1 MEDPFVEML
10 PFRRSSVFPFRASK
24 RFIDTLN
31 LTDEQ
36 IIFPENSQLIV
47 AIGAAIAAED
57 EDCVKFSTIISNLKN
72 LTDVTNETNRLMP
85 LFTSEEEYKGFRKRH
100 DKNSVPKRNL
110 QTFEGNC
117 YLGIDSGSTTTKLA
131 LIDDEGALLYTYYG
145 SNGGNPLKS
154 TITALEDLYYALP
167 PKARI
172 VNSTVTG
179 YGESLIKIG
188 LKGYW

>member
-36 IIFPENSQLIV
+36 IIFPNSQLIV

-85 LFTSEEEYKGFRKRH
+85 LLLLKKEYKGFRK
-100 DKNSVPKRNL
+100 DM
-110 QTFEGNC
+110 
-117 YLGIDSGSTTTKLA
+117 
-131 LIDDEGALLYTYYG
+131 
-145 SNGGNPLKS
+145 
-154 TITALEDLYYALP
+154 
-167 PKARI
+167 
-172 VNSTVTG
+172 
-179 YGESLIKIG
+179 IKIQCQSG
-188 LKGYW
+188 IYKPSKETVI